1 MDLNEM
7 MKAMMIALNSSG
19 KPCAGIFW
27 YLPEEH
33 DLFEV
38 HSIPPPNEQ
47 EPYTIPNLHKDVWEK
62 QKYRARARG
71 EVGSIYYKDYT
82 KIPRGRVYYN
92 KGKFTVAVGSWYKK
106 YEEELTNLLKDYF
119 DLEEFDFEV
128 IEYFELGH
136 NGGEEEFLYNKFI

>member
-1 MDLNEM
+1 MDSNEM
-7 MKAMMIALNSSG
+7 MRAMIIILNSG
-19 KPCAGIFW
+19 DKPCVGIFW

-38 HSIPPPNEQ
+38 HSIPLPNEQ
-47 EPYTIPNLHKDVWEK
+47 EPYTIPLHKDVWRK
-62 QKYRARARG
+62 AKFRAKARG
-71 EVGSIYYKDYT
+71 KKDSIYYQDYT
-82 KIPRGRVYYN
+82 KIPRGRVFYN

-136 NGGEEEFLYNKFI
+136 NGGEEEFLYNLFL

>member
-47 EPYTIPNLHKDVWEK
+47 EHI
-62 QKYRARARG
+62 QFQ
-71 EVGSIYYKDYT
+71 IYT
-82 KIPRGRVYYN
+82 KMCGKN
-92 KGKFTVAVGSWYKK
+92 KSIGQEQEAK
-106 YEEELTNLLKDYF
+106 
-119 DLEEFDFEV
+119 
-128 IEYFELGH
+128 
-136 NGGEEEFLYNKFI
+136 